1 MDRVGNFED
10 VAVGGCIYLY
20 SGTQSGFF
28 AAASGPK
35 KDRGILQESFVLD
48 SAPSG
53 LVRAYNHK
61 GIWKLRFITFRLCSE
76 GAQLI
81 IYRPSRRP
89 SPRGVAATTTSS
101 SAHDMKARWDED
113 AAFAV
118 ECVKDPTKYKTTT
131 KVDLVLGDFPITVR
145 KLSLTTEVGGVARK
159 DPNFALKCANG
170 VRSVVQR
177 AEHPFVVQ
185 VCLERSG
192 LLEFCGRD
200 AEHLETWLER
210 IKMVSIV
217 HRTYHQTQR
226 IIRNVQQ
233 YPAPQDERDA
243 FTIRVAPKGPKDPPS
258 PPMESM
264 LSVKQSAV
272 GFAIWL
278 IAEQSGS
285 RRYFRVAFDEAPL
298 LLPEC
303 AVLSAIEVTP
313 DEHDQC
319 LLATSPVTLR
329 NLFEDKRSVRV
340 RIERSSFGSL
350 GKMFYFNKWCSF
362 VSTFCRHYEGTI
374 EDRQLQ
380 LPSAASFA
388 FAGSRRHRPAEDADD
403 TTIAASSVYHH
414 SDDED
419 GDEKRSIKGG
429 GRTSPQANRRKKG
442 PASSAASTTFGD
454 VVSEQDIDED
464 DDDFGDGT
472 VLSDEKYDE
481 IAGSPMERR
490 GATPRRQTSAAA
502 AAAAGESAFSSMRR
516 GGTPPPALSQ
526 QSTQWKRSF
535 HQLSPPS
542 AAASLKTRAVPSSA
556 IGSTA
561 SLLQMVNRTMNNATS
576 RRGSITSPIIDDNGL
591 RSPPPPSLLLDDAQ
605 LEALVDADSVLCSEI
620 PSMLARRDFIGV
632 IAAVDAFHNKFS

>member
-1 MDRVGNFED
+1 VSRDLAQGFHKGILLCMDRVGNFED

-20 SGTQSGFF
+20 SGTQSGFL

-76 GAQLI
+76 GAQLL

-89 SPRGVAATTTSS
+89 PNRGTAVANTSQ
-101 SAHDMKARWDED
+101 DVKTRWDED

-118 ECVKDPTKYKTTT
+118 ECVKDPTKYKSSI
-131 KVDLVLGDFPITVR
+131 KVDLVLGDYPITVR
-145 KLSLTTEVGGVARK
+145 KLSLTTEVGGVVRK

-185 VCLERSG
+185 VCLERTG

-210 IKMVSIV
+210 IMMVSIV

-233 YPAPQDERDA
+233 YPAPQNERGA
-243 FTIRVAPKGPKDPPS
+243 FTLSVAPKGPKDPPA

-272 GFAIWL
+272 GFAMWL

-285 RRYFRVAFDEAPL
+285 QRYFRVAFDEAPL

-319 LLATSPVTLR
+319 LLATSPATLR
-329 NLFEDKRSVRV
+329 SLFEDKRSVRV
-340 RIERSSFGSL
+340 RIERASFGSL

-362 VSTFCRHYEGTI
+362 VSTFCRHYEGTV
-374 EDRQLQ
+374 EDRQLH

-388 FAGSRRHRPAEDADD
+388 FSGSRRHRPAEDADD
-403 TTIAASSVYHH
+403 TTIAASSVYH
-414 SDDED
+414 SDDEE
-419 GDEKRSIKGG
+419 GEERRSSKAGS
-429 GRTSPQANRRKKG
+429 RTSPQAQRRKNG
-442 PASSAASTTFGD
+442 PASSASTLFGD
-454 VVSEQDIDED
+454 VVSEQDYD
-464 DDDFGDGT
+464 DDNEGDGT
-472 VLSDEKYDE
+472 ELSDDKFDE
-481 IAGSPMERR
+481 IAGSPLERR
-490 GATPRRQTSAAA
+490 GVTPTKSGQALLSP
-502 AAAAGESAFSSMRR
+502 FSSTRR
-516 GGTPPPALSQ
+516 GGTPPPGSQ
-526 QSTQWKRSF
+526 WRRSF
-535 HQLSPPS
+535 HQLSPPARGGS
-542 AAASLKTRAVPSSA
+542 PSQISPA

-561 SLLQMVNRTMNNATS
+561 SLIQMVNRSINSCRTS
-576 RRGSITSPIIDDNGL
+576 AAPSDVQ
-591 RSPPPPSLLLDDAQ
+591 RSPQPPQLDDAQ
-605 LEALVDADSVLCSEI
+605 IEALADEDAAICAQV

-632 IAAVDAFHNKFS
+632 MSAVEGFHRKFAKHP